1 MEGIEKNNQII
12 ESIIKDI
19 DNLLIEKNEL
29 NEQFIGTA
37 IKMFGAELVKK
48 FIRYG
53 GLDSL
58 KDLVTTKVTSMGDDI
73 KSDVSDLV
81 DKVSLDIDKTGKPS
95 GENLDDIVADMEAT
109 RERIRQKLKSR
120 EVYTSDGVTEYETQ
134 YNTIKIK
141 FKDDFKL
148 EVNADI
154 GKKYEKKY
162 SYNETQSFDVVTT
175 KKTNV
180 GYILNLK
187 NDNLGRDVSLLIY
200 TDSFRTDRQIR
211 VSVQLT
217 YKNGTYN
224 GNRISGDIDIIRL
237 D

>member
-29 NEQFIGTA
+29 NEQFIGAA
-37 IKMFGAELVKK
+37 IKMFGAPLVKK
-48 FIRYG
+48 FIQYG

-73 KSDVSDLV
+73 KSDISDLV

-109 RERIRQKLKSR
+109 RERIRQKLGSR